1 MRKISSLELFAGCG
15 GLAIGLEKAG
25 FHHVLLNEFDKN
37 AATTLKTNRPEWNV
51 LLQDIHQ
58 ADFTQYKGK
67 ADLISGGFPCQ
78 AFSHS
83 GKRLGFMDTRGTLF
97 YEFARAIKEVDP
109 MCFLAE
115 NVKGLLTH
123 DQGNTIKTI
132 INVFEEL
139 GYFVFAPLLLNSNN
153 YDVAQVRE
161 RVLIFGVKKEF
172 KSYFQFN
179 APLKATSPTLKDV
192 FFKGNDYD
200 IDVDR
205 IKSVGNTYSK
215 NKENIFAKIP
225 EGGNWKSLPL
235 QMQKDYLGNMFFS
248 EGGKTGILK
257 RLSYSKPSVTLLT
270 SPSQKQTERCHP
282 LYHRPLNI
290 REYARIQSFPDDW
303 KFVGSISSQYKQI
316 GNAVP
321 VMLAYHVGKQIFSQ
335 LENFYKKHQFDNI

>member
-1 MRKISSLELFAGCG
+1 MKKISSLELFAGCG

-25 FHHVLLNEFDKN
+25 FEHVLLNEFDKN
-37 AATTLKTNRPEWNV
+37 AAATLKFNRPEWNV
-51 LLQDIHQ
+51 LLKDIHDV
-58 ADFTQYKGK
+58 DFSDYKNK
-67 ADLISGGFPCQ
+67 VDLISGGFPCQ

-83 GKRLGFMDTRGTLF
+83 GKRLGFLDTRGTLF
-97 YEFARAIKEVDP
+97 YEFARAIKEVSP

-139 GYFVFAPLLLNSNN
+139 GYHVFEPLLLNSNN
-153 YDVAQVRE
+153 YDVAQIRE

-172 KSYFQFN
+172 KSSFNFQ
-179 APLKATSPTLKDV
+179 APTQSKSPTLKDV
-192 FFKGNDYD
+192 FFKGDYYSKDVED
-200 IDVDR
+200 IQ
-205 IKSVGNTYSK
+205 SVGNTYSK
-215 NKENIFAKIP
+215 IKTSIFSQIP
-225 EGGNWKSLPL
+225 EGGNWKSLPIDL
-235 QMQKDYLGNMFFS
+235 QKEYLGKMFFS

-282 LYHRPLNI
+282 KYNRPLNI

-303 KFVGSISSQYKQI
+303 QFMGSISSQYKQI

-321 VMLAYHVGKQIFSQ
+321 VMLGYHVGKQIISQ
-335 LENFYKKHQFDNI
+335 LKKFYKKTSI